1 MTIRLKSYRKNFEH
15 SYSFGVFTTIE
26 LLEYRPEQAVRVLI
40 HSKGEGNAGVGKIR
54 ALCAEHGIPFE
65 VADSTVE
72 RLAQR
77 GDTYAIGVF
86 RKAALQL
93 NPAASHLVLVNPGD
107 MGNLGTILRTMQGF
121 GISDLAIIPPAADI
135 YDPRVVRASMGAL
148 FRTRFAEFESI
159 HAYREAFKDHAL
171 YSFMTDGTTRLQEA
185 WFTPPFALIFG
196 NESAGLPDEFR
207 TLGTSVTI
215 PHTDAIDSLNLAIA
229 VGIALYES
237 TKASFAG

>member
-1 MTIRLKSYRKNFEH
+1 MAIRLKSYRKDFEH

-26 LLEYRPEQAVRVLI
+26 MLEHRPEHVVRVLA
-40 HSKGEGNAGVGKIR
+40 HSRGEANAGVEKIR
-54 ALCAEHGIPFE
+54 ALCAAHGIPFE

-72 RLAQR
+72 RLARR

-86 RKAALQL
+86 RKEAARL
-93 NPAASHLVLVNPGD
+93 NPSASHLVLVNPGD

-148 FRTRFAEFESI
+148 FRARFAAFESI
-159 HAYREAFKDHAL
+159 HAYREAFGGHAL
-171 YSFMTDGTTRLQEA
+171 YPFMTDATTRLHDA
-185 WFTPPFALIFG
+185 WFTPPFALVFG
-196 NESAGLPDEFR
+196 SESAGLPAEYR

-215 PHTDAIDSLNLAIA
+215 PHTGAIDSLNLAIA